1 MISEILF
8 LVEEI
13 RPGRAKVDDFGAPIT
28 IFLEPCTLKA
38 VEGVTDAFAAADD
51 AFVLIVAE
59 RTFIADPNEG
69 RRSDI
74 TITDGTFAITF
85 VA

>member
-13 RPGRAKVDDFGAPIT
+13 RPGRSKVDDFGASIT

-38 VEGVTDAFAAADD
+38 VEGVTDPFAAAYD

-59 RTFIADPNEG
+59 RTFIADPNES